1 VQLDYFYR
9 VLTNVFC
16 EKLAMST
23 KSTISFWHYSIAV
36 IVPVLF
42 IVASLSIILSR
53 INSEIDFT
61 KIEQDGL
68 VQVQKLNS
76 IINVMQKFRGLS
88 QIQLLR
94 PNEKVKFELDSLSKT
109 LTEGFNS
116 FGEGQSSDQF
126 KVAELV
132 ANLKKKVFEMGIEK
146 NSHISQNEL
155 FDKHSALINQIY
167 DINQIIATRS
177 NLLLDPEVESY
188 FVMNLVV
195 NILPDLAESIGR
207 VRGLGS
213 GLLSKKIEGEIDL
226 FRFASKLSS
235 LRQNLDKINRT
246 QNIILESSPKLEELF
261 ACFTKDQKHYADGF
275 LTLSDDILNSK
286 AINLDAQKFFR
297 EGSVAIYA
305 TSICYEKM
313 GDALFLLLQKRVSN
327 LEMERAFIIFG
338 LVLALLFM
346 IMSFSFFYINN
357 LKAFDSLRVS
367 VEKNRAILQ
376 SAVDGIVTI
385 NEKGIIQS
393 ANTSLENIFGYAPGT
408 LIGKNISILMPTP
421 HKELHDAYLENYLAT
436 RIKNIIGSIREVE
449 GVCTDGGH
457 FPLELSV
464 SESKV
469 DGKTFYTGILHDIT
483 ERKQAKEALHEA
495 YNELER
501 RVNKR
506 TKELEIVNQ
515 KLKQEADERDR
526 NERGLRMA
534 AKVFENASE
543 AIVITDTDANIIDV
557 NQAYTVITGF
567 EKADVLGKNPRIGQS
582 GRHDQ
587 AFYELMWKTLLS
599 KDQWSGEIW
608 DRNKQGKIY
617 PKWLTINAVK
627 DKEDQITSYVGIFSD
642 ISRIKATEQRL
653 EQLAFYDP
661 LTNLPNRMLF
671 QVRLTLEFED
681 ARRHKKQ
688 IAVMFIDLDR
698 FKIVNDTL
706 GHAAGDQL
714 LIEISRR
721 LSECVRKSDTVS
733 RLGGD
738 EFTVIL
744 TDIEDGK
751 GVAHIGS
758 KIIFALQKTVAIQ
771 EHNVHVGASIGIAI
785 YPDDG
790 EDFDTIT
797 KHADVAMYH
806 AKDSGRGNFKF
817 YKDEMNAKSSSRMKL
832 ENELHDALEQD
843 QFVLHFQ
850 PKLDIESGTIRGME
864 ALVRWQ
870 RDDGTMVP
878 PFQFIP
884 LAEEIGLI
892 IPMGKRILEMAC
904 NFNKYLLDVEN
915 IHLKVAVNLSPRQF
929 QQVDIHQM
937 VETVLKET
945 GLPAQYLELEVTE
958 SMMMDDS
965 EQATAILNQFRD
977 LDLSISMDDFGT
989 GYSSLSY
996 LKKFPIHTLKIDQSF
1011 VRDLTIDSDDAAIVS
1026 AIVSMAKS
1034 LKLRVVAEGVET
1046 VEQLEFLKNI
1056 GCQELQGYLIS
1067 RPIPA
1072 EEFSRFIKDKP
1083 FSLDELLANKKQT

>member
-1 VQLDYFYR
+1 
-9 VLTNVFC
+9 
-16 EKLAMST
+16 MSKKT
-23 KSTISFWHYSIAV
+23 TISLWHYGMAI
-36 IVPVLF
+36 IVPVLLV
-42 IVASLSIILSR
+42 VASLSVILSR
-53 INSEIDFT
+53 INNEVVFT
-61 KIEQDGL
+61 EIEQSGL
-68 VQVQKLNS
+68 HQIRKINS
-76 IINVMQKFRGLS
+76 IIIDIQKVRGLS
-88 QIQLLR
+88 QIQMQR
-94 PNEKVKFELDSLSKT
+94 PGEAIELV
-109 LTEGFNS
+109 LTAHKNNIAEGFKS
-116 FGEGQSSDQF
+116 FSEKYSSDQF
-126 KVAELV
+126 KVVGLV
-132 ANLKKKVFEMGIEK
+132 ADIEK
-146 NSHISQNEL
+146 QVFAMGLEEDSQISQREL
-155 FDKHSALINQIY
+155 FDKHTAIIDQIY
-167 DINQIIATRS
+167 DINQKIATRS
-177 NLLLDPEVESY
+177 NLLLDPEIETY

-195 NILPDLAESIGR
+195 NSLPDLAESIGR
-207 VRGLGS
+207 VRGVGS
-213 GLLSKKIEGEIDL
+213 GILSNNQQGDDYL
-226 FRFASKLSS
+226 FRFGSLLNN
-235 LRQNLDKINRT
+235 LRQNLDKIYRA
-246 QNIILESSPKLEELF
+246 QHIIVESSQNLAELF
-261 ACFTKDQKHYADGF
+261 GCFSKEQKHFTKNFMQ
-275 LTLSDDILNSK
+275 LSEEILGK
-286 AINLDAQKFFR
+286 KGLKIDAKEFFR
-297 EGSVAIYA
+297 EGSLAIKA
-305 TSICYEKM
+305 TSTCYENLA
-313 GDALFLLLQKRVSN
+313 DALHQLLQKR
-327 LEMERAFIIFG
+327 LDELAMERAFIIIG

-346 IMSFSFFYINN
+346 VFSYSIFYRHNK
-357 LKAFDSLRVS
+357 KAFDFLRIS
-367 VEKNRAILQ
+367 DEKTKAILQ

-385 NEKGIIQS
+385 DEKGIIQS
-393 ANTSLENIFGYAPGT
+393 ANSSLENIFGYAPGS
-408 LIGKNISILMPTP
+408 LLGKNISILMPTP
-421 HKELHDAYLENYLAT
+421 HQELHDAYLENYLAT
-436 RIKNIIGSIREVE
+436 GIKNIIGSIREVE
-449 GVCTDGGH
+449 GICTDGGR

-464 SESKV
+464 SEFKV
-469 DGKTFYTGILHDIT
+469 EGKTFFTGILHDIT

-495 YNELER
+495 YSELER

-506 TKELEIVNQ
+506 TKELEIANK
-515 KLKQEADERDR
+515 KLKQEAQERDR
-526 NERGLRMA
+526 TERGLRMA

-543 AIVITDTDANIIDV
+543 AIVITDPEAIIIDI
-557 NQAYTVITGF
+557 NQAYTTITGF
-567 EKADVLGKNPRIGQS
+567 EKEDVVGKNPSIGQS
-582 GRHDQ
+582 GRHDK
-587 AFYELMWKTLLS
+587 AFYELMWKTLIS

-627 DKEDQITSYVGIFSD
+627 DKSNKITNYVGIFSD

-671 QVRLTLEFED
+671 QDRLTLEFED
-681 ARRHKKQ
+681 AKRYKKQ
-688 IAVMFIDLDR
+688 VAVMFIDLDR

-706 GHAAGDQL
+706 GHSAGDQL

-721 LSECVRKSDTVS
+721 LTSCVRRTDTVS

-744 TDIEDGK
+744 TDIDDGK
-751 GVAHIGS
+751 GVAKIAS
-758 KIIFALQKTVAIQ
+758 KIIFSLQKTVAIQ
-771 EHNVHVGASIGIAI
+771 EHNVHVGASIGIAL

-790 EDFDTIT
+790 EDFDTIN

-832 ENELHDALEQD
+832 ENELHDALEDD

-870 RDDGTMVP
+870 RSDGSMVP

-904 NFNKYLLDVEN
+904 SFNKYLLDVEK
-915 IHLKVAVNLSPRQF
+915 IPLKVAVNLSPRQF

-937 VETVLKET
+937 VESVLKDT
-945 GLPAQYLELEVTE
+945 GLPAEYLELEVTE

-965 EQATAILNQFRD
+965 EQATSILNQFRD

-1072 EEFSRFIKDKP
+1072 EEFSRFLKDKP
-1083 FSLDELLANKKQT
+1083 FSLDELLKSKKES

>member
-1 VQLDYFYR
+1 
-9 VLTNVFC
+9 
-16 EKLAMST
+16 MSK
-23 KSTISFWHYSIAV
+23 KSTISFWHYGIAI
-36 IVPVLF
+36 IVPILF
-42 IVASLSIILSR
+42 VVASLYIILSR

-61 KIEQDGL
+61 NIEHTGL
-68 VQVQKLNS
+68 VQVQKINS
-76 IINVMQKFRGLS
+76 IITDLQKVSGLS
-88 QIQLLR
+88 YIQILR
-94 PNEKVKFELDSLSKT
+94 PTDEVKLKLDT
-109 LTEGFNS
+109 LNQNVVAGFNNLNKDLS
-116 FGEGQSSDQF
+116 PDTF
-126 KVAELV
+126 KVAGLV
-132 ANLKKKVFEMGIEK
+132 ANVEKKVLSIDIGQNPNF
-146 NSHISQNEL
+146 SQIDV
-155 FDKHSALINQIY
+155 FDKYSALIHQIN
-167 DINQIIATRS
+167 DISQKIATRS
-177 NLLLDPEVESY
+177 KLLLDHEVESY
-188 FVMNLVV
+188 YIMSLVV
-195 NILPDLAESIGR
+195 NILPDLSESLGL

-213 GLLSKKIEGEIDL
+213 GLLSKEKQSEVDL
-226 FRFASKLSS
+226 FSFASKLNS
-235 LRQNLDKINRT
+235 LQQSLDKISRT
-246 QNIILESSPKLEELF
+246 EKIILESSPNFKELF
-261 ACFTKDQKHYADGF
+261 TCFTIGQKQYLDDF
-275 LTLSDDILNSK
+275 LKLSDEIKNNRSK
-286 AINLDAQKFFR
+286 NIDAKKFFH
-297 EGSVAIYA
+297 EGSIAIKT
-305 TSICYEKM
+305 TSVCNEKM
-313 GDALFLLLQKRVSN
+313 GDMLLLLLKKRVSN

-346 IMSFSFFYINN
+346 IIFFSLFYRHNINA
-357 LKAFDSLRVS
+357 LESLRVS

-393 ANTSLENIFGYAPGT
+393 TNSSLENIFGYAPGT
-408 LIGKNISILMPTP
+408 LLGKNISILMPNP
-421 HKELHDAYLENYLAT
+421 HRDKHDAYLENYLVT

-449 GVCTDGGH
+449 GICPDGGV

-464 SESKV
+464 SEYKV
-469 DGKTFYTGILHDIT
+469 EGKTYYTGILHDIT

-501 RVNKR
+501 RVIKR
-506 TKELEIVNQ
+506 TKELEVANQ
-515 KLKQEADERDR
+515 QLKQEALERDR
-526 NERGLRMA
+526 TERGLRMA

-543 AIVITDTDANIIDV
+543 AIVITDPDANIIDV
-557 NQAYTVITGF
+557 NQAYTIITGF
-567 EKADVLGKNPRIGQS
+567 EKADVIGKNPSIGQS

-599 KDQWSGEIW
+599 KDRWSGEIW

-627 DKEDQITSYVGIFSD
+627 DKDNKLTNYVGIFSD

-671 QVRLTLEFED
+671 QDRLTLEFED
-681 ARRHKKQ
+681 ARRHHKQ

-721 LSECVRKSDTVS
+721 LTDCVRSSDTVS

-751 GVAHIGS
+751 GVAHIAS
-758 KIIFALQKTVAIQ
+758 KIIFSLQKTVEIK
-771 EHNVHVGASIGIAI
+771 EHHAHVGASIGIAI
-785 YPDDG
+785 FPDDG
-790 EDFDTIT
+790 EDFETIT

-817 YKDEMNAKSSSRMKL
+817 FKDEMNAKSSSRMKL
-832 ENELHDALEQD
+832 ETELHDALDQD

-870 RDDGTMVP
+870 RSDGSMVP

-904 NFNKYLLDVEN
+904 NFNKHLLEVEN
-915 IHLKVAVNLSPRQF
+915 IPLKVAVNLSPRQF
-929 QQVDIHQM
+929 QQVDIHKM

-945 GLPAQYLELEVTE
+945 GLPAKYLELEVTE

-965 EQATAILNQFRD
+965 EKATSILNQFRD

-996 LKKFPIHTLKIDQSF
+996 LKKFPINTLKIDQSF

-1067 RPIPA
+1067 RPVPA
-1072 EEFSRFIKDKP
+1072 EEFSRFIKEKR
-1083 FSLDELLANKKQT
+1083 FSLDELLNNKKSS